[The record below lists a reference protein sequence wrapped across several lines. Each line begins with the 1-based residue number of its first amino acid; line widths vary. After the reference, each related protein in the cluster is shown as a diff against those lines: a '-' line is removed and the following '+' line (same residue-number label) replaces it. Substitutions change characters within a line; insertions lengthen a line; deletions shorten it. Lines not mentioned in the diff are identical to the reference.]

1 MEPRTTTKTEEE
13 SPETTKAGKSRR
25 GPAKTAYERMVDLL
39 SRRDHSTHELT
50 QKLRKAEHSP
60 EEIEAALEFARV
72 RKWLPDESVIAARE
86 STRLARAGKS
96 PAQISTWLRR
106 KGLPTSGFEVDPDEA
121 VSEDESAYK
130 TAMKSWARLVRTA
143 ERDVEKSKKSGKA
156 RRGWSN
162 DPDGVDAAAA
172 SLQESLKNRV
182 VRLLI
187 SRGFSGSTAR
197 KVFTRLL
204 AENPL

>member
-1 MEPRTTTKTEEE
+1 MERKTTTTEDKTTE
-13 SPETTKAGKSRR
+13 KSRR
-25 GPAKTAYERMVDLL
+25 GPPKTAYQRMVDLL
-39 SRRDHSTHELT
+39 SRRDHSTRELT
-50 QKLRKAEHSP
+50 QKLRKAEHTP
-60 EEIEAALEFARV
+60 EEIEEALAFARD

-86 STRLARAGKS
+86 TARMARAGKS
-96 PAQISTWLRR
+96 PAQISVWLKK

-121 VSEDESAYK
+121 ISEDDSAYK

-143 ERDVEKSKKSGKA
+143 ERDVVKAKKAGKS

-162 DPDGVDAAAA
+162 DPDGASAEAAG
-172 SLQESLKNRV
+172 LQESLKNRV
-182 VRLLI
+182 IRLLV

>member
-1 MEPRTTTKTEEE
+1 MERRTTTTNESNEE
-13 SPETTKAGKSRR
+13 KAAGKPRR
-25 GPAKTAYERMVDLL
+25 SPKTAYERMVDLL
-39 SRRDHSTHELT
+39 SRRDHSAAELT
-50 QKLRKAEHSP
+50 QKLGKAEHTA
-60 EEIEAALEFARV
+60 EEIEPVLTFARE
-72 RKWLPDESVIAARE
+72 RKWLPDESVLAARE
-86 STRLARAGKS
+86 TARLSRAGKS
-96 PAQISTWLRR
+96 PAQISAWLKK

-130 TAMKSWARLVRTA
+130 TALKSWARLVRTA
-143 ERDVEKSKKSGKA
+143 ERDVEKSKKAGKA

-162 DPDGVDAAAA
+162 DPDGSLASAA

-182 VRLLI
+182 FRLLV